1 MYTELKDFGYLMM
14 WGVVVGLLLTW
25 AIGTYIENVKTI
37 HYWRGRKDGWD
48 MHRRM
53 SDNKQAVKDARQFD
67 PDGYYADNN

>member
-1 MYTELKDFGYLMM
+1 MPFTKDFGERMTPYDQLKDLGYLIM
-14 WGVVVGLLLTW
+14 WGVVAGLLLTW

-53 SDNKQAVKDARQFD
+53 IDNDVH
-67 PDGYYADNN
+67 NN